1 MAKIYVLNIII
12 LDQLP
17 PNTPDYFTYFS
28 TKYIKK
34 YSLVKVDFKSKNK
47 IGLVIDVKPIVK
59 SEIKKLDFALKNIK
73 EFVIPGFVSEIQEK
87 FAYWISKSYYTS
99 LSHAFCFFTN
109 FYKKIENIN
118 IEPKPEPSN
127 KFKIL
132 YFEKFDN
139 RLIKNAPIL
148 IITPTEESA
157 KILNS
162 KIENS
167 YLIDLEVK
175 KEKFSDLIRKI
186 LNKEKLIFI
195 GTKNS
200 IFLPWQ
206 KLNSIIVLE
215 EGSVFYKEYFKPPYF
230 NYLNLIKKLA
240 MLLRSELILIDE
252 FPSLETYVKL
262 NLKKYPKFSF
272 QKIEDI
278 DELPKILENYE
289 KSKIF
294 VPTKSLAQKFYCSNC
309 FYEFNCPKCN
319 YPLTILENKLYCR
332 VCFKE
337 YDLPK
342 ICPNCGSS
350 DLSLKGIGG
359 LWIKNF
365 LERKGFFVVFINDEP
380 DIKKF
385 LKKDYRRYVLVGS
398 LYILNPL
405 IPKTDS
411 FIFLNFDNA
420 FYSWNIFLK
429 EKNLRILKNLSNSAN
444 DIYVQTKFNNEILEK
459 IKNGEIVKD
468 IVDER
473 KENFL
478 PPFSRIIKLIGR
490 LKNLE
495 ELNKRL
501 LEVKESL
508 NNRKIL
514 FNKRIE
520 ISGPFL
526 EKIPMRIKRYQMFL
540 ILKLEDSID
549 LKKFLKDIKYI
560 EEIRGDEE
568 EI

>member
-139 RLIKNAPIL
+139 RLIKNPPIL

-186 LNKEKLIFI
+186 LNKEKLIFV

-230 NYLNLIKKLA
+230 NYFNLIKKLA

-294 VPTKSLAQKFYCSNC
+294 VPTKSLAQKFYCNNC

-337 YDLPK
+337 YELPK

-385 LKKDYRRYVLVGS
+385 LKKDYKRYVLVGS

-429 EKNLRILKNLSNSAN
+429 EKNLRILKNLSNNAN

-468 IVDER
+468 IIDER

-540 ILKLEDSID
+540 ILKLEDGID